1 MDATMGDGGPT
12 VCMLVPEEETGPYYA
27 PLEEIRQ
34 DIRSNSD
41 GDGGVSAG
49 VVLQLEVTIVDTTKS
64 CAPVKNA
71 AVDIWHCDARG
82 YYAGFEQ
89 NDPDQM
95 VGSGSSFT
103 YTPPNNYLR
112 GVQMTDESG
121 VARFTTIYPGYYY
134 GRTIHIHVEVHTDG
148 TASATKYSGGH
159 VCHTGQLYFDD
170 SVTAMVQQVDPY
182 SQPRQ
187 STRVTN
193 DQDSIYTGQ
202 SGADALVVLTALGS
216 SPSAGYKAT
225 ITLGVD
231 PTASPV
237 PPPTG

>member
-1 MDATMGDGGPT
+1 
-12 VCMLVPEEETGPYYA
+12 VS
-27 PLEEIRQ
+27 Q
-34 DIRSNSD
+34 
-41 GDGGVSAG
+41 GVL
-49 VVLQLEVTIVDTTKS
+49 LQLEITIVDTTKS
-64 CAPVKNA
+64 CAPVPNA

-95 VGSGSSFT
+95 VGAGSSFT

-112 GVQMTDESG
+112 GVQMTDTNG
-121 VARFTTIYPGYYY
+121 TATFTTIYPGYYY

-148 TASATKYSGGH
+148 SASATNYGGGH

-170 SVTAMVQQVDPY
+170 STTDAVQNVDPY
-182 SQPRQ
+182 SQPR
-187 STRVTN
+187 SSPRTTN
-193 DQDSIYTGQ
+193 PNDTIYTGQ
-202 SGADALVVLTALGS
+202 GGADALVTLTPLGS
-216 SPSAGYKAT
+216 SASAGFRAT

-231 PTASPV
+231 PTASPT